1 VIKIS
6 NREVGLPKLTI
17 NLTMDVEEEP
27 DGGIDEPLINKLA
40 SDLGDVIV
48 GLVNAKKGV
57 FGTVNL
63 FVNGEQFSS
72 VNFD

>member
-1 VIKIS
+1 M
-6 NREVGLPKLTI
+6 PKLTI
-17 NLTMDVEEEP
+17 NLTMDVEEELA
-27 DGGIDEPLINKLA
+27 GGIDERLLNKLA
-40 SDLGDVIV
+40 SDLGDAIV
-48 GLVNAKKGV
+48 GLVNAKKGI

>member
-1 VIKIS
+1 M
-6 NREVGLPKLTI
+6 PKLTI
-17 NLTMDVEEEP
+17 NLTMDVDEELA
-27 DGGIDEPLINKLA
+27 GGIDERLLNKLA

-48 GLVNAKKGV
+48 GLVNAKKGI

-63 FVNGEQFSS
+63 FVNGERFSS

>member
-1 VIKIS
+1 
-6 NREVGLPKLTI
+6 
-17 NLTMDVEEEP
+17 MDVEE
-27 DGGIDEPLINKLA
+27 DLYGGIDESLLNKLA

-48 GLVNAKKGV
+48 GLVNAKKGI

-63 FVNGEQFSS
+63 LVNGEQYSS

>member
-1 VIKIS
+1 MIRIS
-6 NREVGLPKLTI
+6 DWEVGLPKLTI
-17 NLTMDVEEEP
+17 NVTMDVEEDP
-27 DGGIDEPLINKLA
+27 HGGIDEPSLTKLA

-48 GLVNAKKGV
+48 GLVNSKKGI

-63 FVNGEQFSS
+63 FVNGEQLSS

>member
-1 VIKIS
+1 MRIS
-6 NREVGLPKLTI
+6 NREVVLPKLTI
-17 NLTMDVEEEP
+17 NVTMDVEEP
-27 DGGIDEPLINKLA
+27 HGVVDEPLLTKLA

-48 GLVNAKKGV
+48 GLVNSKKGI

-63 FVNGEQFSS
+63 FVNGEQLSS

>member
-1 VIKIS
+1 
-6 NREVGLPKLTI
+6 LPKLTI
-17 NLTMDVEEEP
+17 NLSMDVEEEL
-27 DGGIDEPLINKLA
+27 DGSIDQPLLNKLA

-48 GLVNAKKGV
+48 GLVNAKKGI

-63 FVNGEQFSS
+63 FVNGEQYSS

>member
-1 VIKIS
+1 MIRIS
-6 NREVGLPKLTI
+6 DWEVGLPKLTI
-17 NLTMDVEEEP
+17 NVTMDVEKEL
-27 DGGIDEPLINKLA
+27 DGGMDEPFINKLA

-48 GLVNAKKGV
+48 GLVNAKKGI

>member
-1 VIKIS
+1 
-6 NREVGLPKLTI
+6 
-17 NLTMDVEEEP
+17 MDVQEEP
-27 DGGIDEPLINKLA
+27 DDGIDEPLIGKLA
-40 SDLGDVIV
+40 SALGDEIV
-48 GLVNAKKGV
+48 GLVNAKKGI

>member
-1 VIKIS
+1 
-6 NREVGLPKLTI
+6 
-17 NLTMDVEEEP
+17 MDVDEELA
-27 DGGIDEPLINKLA
+27 GGIDERLLNKLA

-48 GLVNAKKGV
+48 GLVNAKKGI

-63 FVNGEQFSS
+63 FVNGERFSS

>member
-1 VIKIS
+1 
-6 NREVGLPKLTI
+6 LPKLTI
-17 NLTMDVEEEP
+17 NLTMDVEEDL
-27 DGGIDEPLINKLA
+27 DGGIDESLLNKLA

-48 GLVNAKKGV
+48 GLVNAQKGI

-63 FVNGEQFSS
+63 FVNGEHYSS